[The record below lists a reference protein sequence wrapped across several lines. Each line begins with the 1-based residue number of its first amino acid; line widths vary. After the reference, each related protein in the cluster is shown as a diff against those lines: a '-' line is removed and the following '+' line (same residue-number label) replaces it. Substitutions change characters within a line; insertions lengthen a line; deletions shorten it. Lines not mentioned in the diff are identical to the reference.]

1 MLLKENTKQWWHN
14 NVLLTLSSNLLY
26 PKVICSSH
34 LSPFSHSSVIIV
46 MWENSLPP
54 FPGFKSGICSGK
66 TIPIKKGL
74 CKRNTVSENQWNKSL
89 LAVNA
94 GILMKQKHTHTVSQ
108 DQVPE
113 SEIVQ
118 ELSADL
124 ARTTS
129 NKCPQD
135 SQSLECVIV
144 RFYLNSDT
152 HHGHIITNGAPN

>member
-1 MLLKENTKQWWHN
+1 MLLKENTKQWYYS

-34 LSPFSHSSVIIV
+34 LSPFSHSSIILV

-54 FPGFKSGICSGK
+54 FPGFKSRICSGR

-74 CKRNTVSENQWNKSL
+74 CKRNRGSENQWNKRF
-89 LAVNA
+89 LAVNS
-94 GILMKQKHTHTVSQ
+94 GTLMKQKHIHTVSQ

-113 SEIVQ
+113 PEIVQ

-129 NKCPQD
+129 NKCPQV
-135 SQSLECVIV
+135 SQSLECVVV

-152 HHGHIITNGAPN
+152 HHGHIIIDGAPN

>member
-34 LSPFSHSSVIIV
+34 LSPFSHSSVIMV
-46 MWENSLPP
+46 MWENCLPP

-74 CKRNTVSENQWNKSL
+74 CKRNSVWKPVEQEALGCQCRHSNEAETY
-89 LAVNA
+89 
-94 GILMKQKHTHTVSQ
+94 THSQ

-152 HHGHIITNGAPN
+152 HHGHIISNGAPN